1 MHSDLINKYV
11 KKVTKNMGSKQREEV
26 TRELNAHILD
36 SADALAEE
44 RNVPVDDNIIRE
56 IISRMGPAEEL
67 AAMYPEEKGN
77 SDNVKDGLRYLAKFT
92 LYFIVVASVIGIVL
106 QLLFE
111 NISINV
117 FLLVCGVVYLV
128 SLVLQVIRAKL
139 FPRLLDR

>member
-1 MHSDLINKYV
+1 MHNDLINKYV

-44 RNVPVDDNIIRE
+44 KNVPVDDNIIRE
-56 IISRMGPAEEL
+56 IILRMGTADEL
-67 AAMYPEEKGN
+67 AAMYPEEKAN
-77 SDNVKDGLRYLAKFT
+77 SDNIKDGLRYLAKFT

-106 QLLFE
+106 QLVFQ